1 MDDKALANHIQRKI
15 DDCLNEEGG
24 ELSTA
29 RQKNLDYYLGN
40 LYGNEREGH
49 SKVVTREVFEAV
61 EWALP
66 SILRVFT
73 SKAVEFLPEG
83 PEDEQAA
90 DQETDVIRHLMFSQ
104 ENGFLALYSW
114 VKDCLMYPNGYCKVW
129 VENVEKVTTER
140 YRGLT
145 IEQLLPLSEQ
155 EGVELVSGTAYPGI
169 AGEVYDVEL
178 KVTKQKPVLRFEA
191 VPPEECLVDGELT
204 SVDLDEATFVCH
216 RTSKTFTDLVGLG
229 YSAKRLELI
238 QTDDLKTDERTH
250 RQRYEEEGTDDD
262 DGALRRYT
270 VDECYLLVDV
280 DDDGIAERRR
290 VVRIGNE
297 IFENE
302 EFDYNPLVAMSAILM
317 PHQHAGLSLADAVR
331 DLQEVSSALM
341 RQLLTNLYRI
351 NQPRKYVGENA
362 LLEGSMTMD
371 ALLDAAAE
379 IIPVRDPMA
388 IQPEVIQSLA
398 QHILPVMAQVGEQKM
413 LRTGVNPQISLDPN
427 VLKDSTMGA
436 FTAALDHASQRLE
449 MIIRLMAETGIK
461 SAIRKAHRLIR
472 ENFGN
477 EIAIKLR
484 NDWVNINPQEWKE
497 RTDLKVSVGIGTVN
511 KQERMQSMMG
521 VLALQEKLMGLGMVN
536 PEHIY
541 TAVAEVIEASGIEG
555 AERFLINPTKTPLPP
570 KEPDPLMVAQVESL
584 KAQGQAMQMDGQ
596 SKMLKAQIEQQKA
609 EFERQKLVYEASL
622 QEREAALSLRLK
634 EFEAM
639 NAAGKVQAEVRHTDA
654 DTQLKAAQRI
664 KVLEEARAL
673 DIESDANEAGVTD
686 VLKGMANAEVEQ
698 SPANG

>member
-1 MDDKALANHIQRKI
+1 MDDKALANYIQRKI
-15 DDCLNEEGG
+15 DDCLNDEGG
-24 ELSTA
+24 QLSSA
-29 RQKNLDYYLGN
+29 RQKNLNYYMGEP
-40 LYGNEREGH
+40 YGNEREGH

-61 EWALP
+61 EWAMP

-73 SKAVEFLPEG
+73 AKAVEFLPEG
-83 PEDEQAA
+83 PDDEQAA

-104 ENGFLALYSW
+104 ENGFLALYGW
-114 VKDCLMYPNGYCKVW
+114 VKDCLLYPNGYAKVW
-129 VENVEKVTTER
+129 ADEVEKVTTER
-140 YRGLT
+140 YSGLT
-145 IEQLLPLSEQ
+145 IEQLLPLTEQ
-155 EGVELVSGTAYPGI
+155 EGVELVSGTGYPGLM
-169 AGEVYDVEL
+169 GEVYDVEL
-178 KVTKQKPVLRFEA
+178 RITSKKPVLRFEA
-191 VPPEECLVDGELT
+191 VPPEECLVDGDLT
-204 SVDLDEATFVCH
+204 SVDMDDASFVCH
-216 RTSKTFTDLVGLG
+216 RTRKTFSTLVEMG
-229 YSAKRLELI
+229 YSAKRLEQI
-238 QTDDLKTDERTH
+238 QTDDLKTDERTN

-262 DGALRRYT
+262 DGALRQYT

-290 VVRIGNE
+290 VIRIGNE

-302 EFDYNPLVAMSAILM
+302 EFDYCPMVAMSAILM

-379 IIPVRDPMA
+379 IVPVRDPMA

-398 QHILPVMAQVGEQKM
+398 QHILPVMAQVSEQKM

-449 MIIRLMAETGIK
+449 MIIRIMAETGIK

-477 EIAIKLR
+477 ELALKLR
-484 NDWVNINPQEWKE
+484 NEWVNINPQEWKE
-497 RTDLKVSVGIGTVN
+497 RTNLKVSVGIGTVN
-511 KQERMQSMMG
+511 KQERMQSLMG
-521 VLALQEKLMGLGMVN
+521 VLALQEKLMSLGMVN

-541 TAVAEVIEASGIEG
+541 AAVSEVIEASGLEG

-570 KEPDPLMVAQVESL
+570 KQPDPLMIAQVESL

-609 EFERQKLVYEASL
+609 QFEQQKAAYEASL
-622 QEREAALSLRLK
+622 KEREASLTLRIK

-673 DIESDANEAGVTD
+673 DIDSDAAEAGVID
-686 VLKGMANAEVEQ
+686 VLKGMTNVQ
-698 SPANG
+698 SLEPADNG